1 MKIRGEQLKRL
12 VSERQV
18 DPEQLGQAIVRTGLG
33 PRDAGSAIRNWMMGR
48 NHPRCKKTDIDKLAN
63 ALGVQSKDLATFTSR
78 VDFHRGSSRKAKLLV
93 DLVRGKSVDEAQNLL
108 TFTTKR
114 AALNVKKALMA
125 AVADAEQAQADTTQL
140 VVAEARVD
148 EAGMIKRFQP
158 KDRGRAHP
166 ILKRLS
172 HITISVHER
181 DSSKGKKAR
190 R

>member
-1 MKIRGEQLKRL
+1 VKIRGEQLKKL
-12 VSERQV
+12 AQERQV
-18 DPEQLGQAIVRTGLG
+18 NPEQLGQAIVRTGLG
-33 PRDAGSAIRNWMMGR
+33 PRESASAIRNWMQGR
-48 NHPRCKKTDIDKLAN
+48 DHPRCKKADLDKLAN
-63 ALGVQSKDLATFTSR
+63 ALGVQAKDLATFTSR
-78 VDFHRGSSRKAKLLV
+78 VNFHRGSSRKAKLLV

-148 EAGMIKRFQP
+148 EAGMIKRFQQ

-181 DSSKGKKAR
+181 EQGGTKGR
-190 R
+190 Q